1 MKMNPLQYAEA
12 RKLTYECP
20 VCCRIAPWTDGRSVQ
35 AGDECD
41 EFWCQTCGTETPLE
55 AMTVAENVVYGDGA
69 DPERQAYLEDK
80 LGQCAKCG
88 RNVTR
93 VREVYLEDELGQ
105 VVCPYDSG
113 QHALEQLVHGE
124 PVLSAAGAAEVVLRV
139 TGLEAGWRRAGSRC
153 YSYHGTLSDGSD
165 VVWTCGHRHPT
176 KPDAVR
182 CAAERDP
189 QTLAECMAAL
199 NLGPDRA

>member
-1 MKMNPLQYAEA
+1 MNPLQYAEA
-12 RKLTYECP
+12 RKQTYECP

-69 DPERQAYLEDK
+69 DPASPSPLEP
-80 LGQCAKCG
+80 GPFSAG
-88 RNVTR
+88 SSFGIIV
-93 VREVYLEDELGQ
+93 
-105 VVCPYDSG
+105 
-113 QHALEQLVHGE
+113 
-124 PVLSAAGAAEVVLRV
+124 PVLSAAGAAEVVLRA

-153 YSYHGTLSDGSD
+153 YSYHGTLSDDSG

-189 QTLAECMAAL
+189 QTLADCMAAL
-199 NLGPDRA
+199 DGSLGGAVSLLTGFDSAKLDELGGLKDGDRAHHD